1 MLFKQHLARQSRP
14 EVGVLGPDNR
24 HRVLTNTGDEAVVR
38 ARPRALWMS
47 AEPPLSRYAVNNLLV
62 CRVLIPSTVA
72 ADRSV
77 LSFATTSES
86 TSIRC
91 SSRPLIVIRS
101 NLRLPNHTSEG

>member
-1 MLFKQHLARQSRP
+1 M
-14 EVGVLGPDNR
+14 
-24 HRVLTNTGDEAVVR
+24 
-38 ARPRALWMS
+38 
-47 AEPPLSRYAVNNLLV
+47 
-62 CRVLIPSTVA
+62 LIPSTAA

-77 LSFATTSES
+77 RFFATTSES